1 MEVTVQI
8 PDELAVSLASEGN
21 LSSRI
26 VEALLA
32 EEYRSGR
39 LTKPQLRKA
48 IGAETSYELDR
59 LSQAAS
65 YLD

>member
-32 EEYRSGR
+32 
-39 LTKPQLRKA
+39 A
-48 IGAETSYELDR
+48 
-59 LSQAAS
+59 
-65 YLD
+65 